1 MGTERARPP
10 GRDEK
15 RATRACWVRETPCGR
30 FLATATPP
38 QVLLLL
44 AASVALVV
52 VVVVVI
58 VVIVAAVVS
67 THGGGDGGAAPTDG
81 APRLF
86 PADDNCPDQNLSL
99 SPWRPGLDESRKV
112 VIGEGQFLRLEESAS
127 LDSIEIRDGGKLVF
141 ADRPGL
147 HVALRA
153 RHLLVHAGGELH
165 VGARA
170 CPYRARATIAL
181 YGRADEG
188 VPVPGYGRKFIG
200 VGAGGVLQLHGR
212 PALSWTRLART
223 LHPAGLPHG
232 EYSFEW
238 QWGSRGINVRVL
250 DPLEAQ
256 LLHSERFDTHESP
269 TESQRLL
276 HFLRALPPGT
286 VVAVAVG
293 DSAAKS
299 LGREARLAVGS
310 ITGSRFVAELQYRQ
324 PWAFVAVKG
333 DPSSAVESQGS
344 TAGTTGRTTAEAAKL
359 FRTAAGDLYTV
370 STLSEWTQDVEWTD
384 WFNRD
389 DQGGTGDWENLSTLR
404 SENPGA
410 ICAHP
415 LDIQVTTL
423 DGLPAELTLQGFHRS
438 NRAYGFACRNQD
450 QQGGRCQNYRVRFL
464 CGSKARP
471 SVRVT
476 VEPLSNATVLTLAED
491 ARSWRAGDRVVVAST
506 DFSMHQAEEFTL
518 LPCPECATNQVKVEG
533 KPRFTHVGEVVDG
546 VDMRAEV
553 GLLTRNVVVQGE
565 MEPSCYGDNAC
576 RFFSFDT
583 FGGHIKMAAGFK
595 ACHLEG
601 AELRHMGQQTMG
613 HYPVHFHVAGD
624 LDQLGGYDPPT
635 YVRGLSIHHSFSRC
649 LTIHGSSGLLVK
661 DVVGYDVLG
670 HCFFTEDGPEERNTF
685 DHCLGLVV
693 RASSLLPSD
702 RDVRMCRT
710 IRQDAY
716 PGYVP
721 RPRHDCTAV
730 STFWLANPNNN
741 IINCSAAG
749 SEEGGFWFVFH
760 HVPTGPSEG
769 KYAPGYTEHKP
780 FGIFADNRAHS
791 NYRAGMMLDHGVKTT
806 NASERDKR
814 PYLSLVSARYG
825 PHVDAD
831 PFKPRVPALITG
843 FVAFRNQEHGAWLR
857 GGDVWLRHC
866 QFADNGI
873 GLTLASGGTFPD
885 DDGSRQEVV
894 DSLFV
899 GESHNRGSR
908 GGGGGDE
915 FWGPGSLDHR
925 GRTLPRGITFPVR
938 GLQVYDGPLR
948 VERVTFRRF
957 AALADRHAS
966 AIGFRL
972 NNAWQSC
979 PNNNLSG
986 IVFQDVPADSRVFFG
1001 EPGPWFRDMS
1011 MDGDKT
1017 TVFRDGDGSVSG
1029 FPGAFL
1035 VKHDDA
1041 LLRHPD
1047 CVDVPEWRAAVC
1059 SARYAQVYIQARS
1072 PSDGR
1077 LSLVRDEFPGQ
1088 ALTLEGALARGL
1100 HYQQYQPVLMLSK
1113 GYTAHWDTR
1122 APHELTV
1129 WLINF
1134 NLNDWVR
1141 IGFCYPRGTTFSVLT
1156 DVHDRL
1162 RRTTQRTGTLAR
1174 VASLQRLEHPP
1185 RGAHASPSSSTTGFY
1200 FFDEDTG
1207 LLFLRLQAQAP
1218 REGDAFCSTRGCER
1232 VKVKASLPA
1241 GAGAAAA
1248 DCRARAYPK
1257 YAEPPTVDVPMPK
1270 RRPSIYANVSPRAC
1284 IVRVHTI
1291 ESRFI
1296 TSPLSTL
1303 SPVQVNGQAYYQ
1315 LEDGLQV
1322 ISLNGSTGTLVSRRV
1337 FKASQLR
1344 SIPTFLLYHLTHN
1357 VPDGSVVLVTSKGKF
1372 VTEDGK
1378 WKKALATIGVEA
1390 GAKYLDKMVL
1400 VGFKGGFRPDWV
1412 KFASSK
1418 HHAKIHQLVSVP
1430 VLRKFSTAYSVA
1442 EPL

>member
-1 MGTERARPP
+1 MQE
-10 GRDEK
+10 
-15 RATRACWVRETPCGR
+15 VM
-30 FLATATPP
+30 P
-38 QVLLLL
+38 QQLLLL
-44 AASVALVV
+44 LCLSLG
-52 VVVVVI
+52 VI
-58 VVIVAAVVS
+58 GQS
-67 THGGGDGGAAPTDG
+67 SPGGAA
-81 APRLF
+81 
-86 PADDNCPDQNLSL
+86 CPERAKGLV
-99 SPWRPGLDESRKV
+99 PWRPGHDASLRAD
-112 VIGEGQFLRLEESAS
+112 IGPGKALLLVASAS
-127 LDSIEIRDGGKLVF
+127 FHSVHVHGGGKLVI
-141 ADRPGL
+141 ADRRDEAIVVRTRSIL
-147 HVALRA
+147 IED
-153 RHLLVHAGGELH
+153 GGELH
-165 VGARA
+165 VGSED
-170 CPYRARATIAL
+170 CPYLGSLTISL
-181 YGRADEG
+181 YSRSDEVTEEAHPYFG
-188 VPVPGYGRKFIG
+188 LKFVG
-200 VGAGGVLQLHGR
+200 VGHGGTLEVHGA
-212 PALSWTRLART
+212 PKLSWTFLNGT
-223 LHPAGLPHG
+223 VHPPPPG
-232 EYSFEW
+232 EEEAAAAAD
-238 QWGSRGINVRVL
+238 GSRGRSDSAAVKSYRLEQSWGYRGIVVHVL
-250 DPLEAQ
+250 DHNTGAVL
-256 LLHSERFDTHESP
+256 SVDRFDTFKSRAESRRLASHLDSLASGRVVSMVVNDDCGSRSLDA
-269 TESQRLL
+269 TARVAVQRLGG
-276 HFLRALPPGT
+276 RS
-286 VVAVAVG
+286 VG
-293 DSAAKS
+293 
-299 LGREARLAVGS
+299 RLA
-310 ITGSRFVAELQYRQ
+310 FRQ

-464 CGSKARP
+464 CGRKARP

-1270 RRPSIYANVSPRAC
+1270 RRPSIYANSWPGNFVEVQVESANSWHPSPKHNYA
-1284 IVRVHTI
+1284 T
-1291 ESRFI
+1291 
-1296 TSPLSTL
+1296 TT
-1303 SPVQVNGQAYYQ
+1303 VNGQAYYQ